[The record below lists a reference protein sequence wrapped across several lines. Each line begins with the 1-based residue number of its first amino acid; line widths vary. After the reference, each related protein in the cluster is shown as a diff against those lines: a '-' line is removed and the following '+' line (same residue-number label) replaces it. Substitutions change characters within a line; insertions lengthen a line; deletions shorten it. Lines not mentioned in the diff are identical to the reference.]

1 MQAEQLLSTLE
12 KIYTLHRSLY
22 DLSLE
27 KTDFI
32 KKGDTEALNDFI
44 KKEQNHISAINT
56 LEMQRQKLA
65 AEFLLQKGIHT
76 ESPSLAQVIEHADE
90 AVQKEF
96 KEKKKELLE
105 LTVKLK
111 NQNELNQKLV
121 YQSLQFVNMNLSML
135 QPQSEQTNY
144 SRPAGNKRQAA
155 GKSMFDSKA

>member
-1 MQAEQLLSTLE
+1 MQAQQLLNTLE
-12 KIYTLHRSLY
+12 KLTALHRSLY

-32 KKGDTEALNDFI
+32 KKGDTEALNEFI
-44 KKEQNHISAINT
+44 KKEQNHISAIHT
-56 LEMQRQKLA
+56 LEIQRQRLA
-65 AEFLLQKGIHT
+65 TEFLQNKGIHT

-90 AVQKEF
+90 YHQNEF
-96 KEKKKELLE
+96 NTKKQELLD

-111 NQNELNQKLV
+111 EQNELNQKLV

-135 QPQSEQTNY
+135 QPQTEQTNY
-144 SRPAGNKRQAA
+144 TRPAGNKGQAA